1 MCSGD
6 FRPCQVNSQYQP
18 SRSYL
23 FILFCFEMG
32 PHVAQADFK
41 LAIAEDVLERLT
53 LHRLPFTWITAV
65 YHHPWFMWCWG
76 LILSLPMELQ
86 LLLCKNPLL
95 RANQGLEELFQF
107 PLGF

>member
-1 MCSGD
+1 
-6 FRPCQVNSQYQP
+6 
-18 SRSYL
+18 
-23 FILFCFEMG
+23 MG
-32 PHVAQADFK
+32 PRVTQADFK

-65 YHHPWFMWCWG
+65 YHYPWFMWCWG
-76 LILSLPMELQ
+76 LNLSLPMELHHQSQ

-95 RANQGLEELFQF
+95 RANQGLEELLQF